1 MRFLPSKSGHGLN
14 RSARMPVASKNG
26 FDVDRSFISRVW
38 FHALK
43 SRAGGGRAR
52 KQTYAAAE

>member
-1 MRFLPSKSGHGLN
+1 M
-14 RSARMPVASKNG
+14 A
-26 FDVDRSFISRVW
+26 VDRSFISRVW